1 MNRLLIFWADLQFDG
16 EVCARAMLVT
26 IIVLHTFNHVIVVR
40 KLDNLSL
47 WTTRFLLTSCGV
59 AVGLQL
65 LEFYSPL

>member
-1 MNRLLIFWADLQFDG
+1 
-16 EVCARAMLVT
+16 MLVT
-26 IIVLHTFNHVIVVR
+26 IIVLHAFTHVIVVR